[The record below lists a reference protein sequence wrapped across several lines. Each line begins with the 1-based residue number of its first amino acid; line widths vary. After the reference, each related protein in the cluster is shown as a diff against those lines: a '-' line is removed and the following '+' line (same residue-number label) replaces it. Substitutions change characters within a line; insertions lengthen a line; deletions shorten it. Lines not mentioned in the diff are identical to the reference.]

1 MTCCRCV
8 HLLRA
13 VWRGKVTECS
23 TTAQPRCCQGSAQLP
38 ARGCPGH
45 QPLSRGPA
53 APMAA
58 PSPPTAPL
66 RDPRP
71 ILLLSSTNLLAA
83 SMLFPAGLCY
93 LPDKNKA
100 APEWFLY
107 LVNTYML
114 AKLCAAEAV
123 SQEPGKRFAE
133 RLKHPHSCSQV

>member
-1 MTCCRCV
+1 MTCCCCV

-13 VWRGKVTECS
+13 VWRGKAMECS
-23 TTAQPRCCQGSAQLP
+23 TTAQPRYCQGSARLPAWGGVQAVSPSAGAQQLP
-38 ARGCPGH
+38 WRLC
-45 QPLSRGPA
+45 
-53 APMAA
+53 
-58 PSPPTAPL
+58 PPTALL

-71 ILLLSSTNLLAA
+71 IPLLSSTNLLAA

-100 APEWFLY
+100 APEWFIY

-114 AKLCAAEAV
+114 AKLRAAEAV

-133 RLKHPHSCSQV
+133 RLEHPHSCWQV